1 MKINLRKANAIQ
13 AEIRKAIASIVVEFN
28 VSINEYT
35 TDSDELI
42 SKAQV
47 ALGEALDR
55 KAALTTVLYMIRSKV
70 SQSNADYGVNTL
82 LTKVE
87 ECDAMMSITSLITT
101 STVAM
106 GSDEIK
112 ARLRKMQEAPA
123 NTSMRDSMYGEKTI
137 TTSIM
142 TKEGIDIAKD
152 HVSVAKRTKQG
163 YLDELLTLNVNTL
176 IELND
181 NTVKVLKSEGI
192 I

>member
-1 MKINLRKANAIQ
+1 
-13 AEIRKAIASIVVEFN
+13 
-28 VSINEYT
+28 
-35 TDSDELI
+35 
-42 SKAQV
+42 
-47 ALGEALDR
+47 
-55 KAALTTVLYMIRSKV
+55 
-70 SQSNADYGVNTL
+70 
-82 LTKVE
+82 
-87 ECDAMMSITSLITT
+87 
-101 STVAM
+101 
-106 GSDEIK
+106 
-112 ARLRKMQEAPA
+112 
-123 NTSMRDSMYGEKTI
+123 MRDSMYGEKTI